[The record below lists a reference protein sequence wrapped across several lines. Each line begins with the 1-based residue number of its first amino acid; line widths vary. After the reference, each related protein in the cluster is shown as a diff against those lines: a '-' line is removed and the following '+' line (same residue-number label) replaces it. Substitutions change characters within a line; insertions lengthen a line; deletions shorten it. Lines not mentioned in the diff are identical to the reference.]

1 MNFAA
6 IAWKSI
12 RQRGLSSSLTSLS
25 VALGVML
32 MVTVLVI
39 FGILQNTFN
48 QKSIDYDLIV
58 GASGDPLQLVLSTV
72 YHVSPPIENL
82 PYKYLETLKKDPR
95 VTVAIPITLG
105 DRTQVGGFPIV
116 GTVPE
121 FFDHDYAPGRQF
133 MVKAVRAF
141 QHPFDAYIGAR
152 VAQENG
158 WDVGTKLKLVHSGGE
173 EHVHD
178 EEFEVVGILGATGT
192 PHDKTVYINVKG
204 FYQISGHDKPMA
216 EAIRAERAFF
226 NQPELSKEELE
237 QEVARLEKIHG
248 KHDHG
253 AEGHDHA
260 HHHAHDLPDFQKEV
274 TAILL
279 ECRSP
284 IAAQLLAGEIKKAK
298 KSQAVNP
305 LQPMQTLM
313 NDILGP
319 VQLLLLILTILIILV
334 SGIGIFVSIYN
345 SMSARRKEIAILR
358 ALGAQRSKVLAIV
371 MAESVILCLSGGLL
385 GLLLGHGLV
394 LASSKSVE
402 IYTGLLVNPFYFSI
416 YEIIL
421 FPCLLLLGVLVGFL
435 PGMTA
440 YQTDVADAL
449 NS

>member
-1 MNFAA
+1 MNLAA

-12 RQRGLSSSLTSLS
+12 RQRALSSALTSFS

-58 GASGDPLQLVLSTV
+58 GAGSDPLRLVLSTV

-82 PYKYLETLKKDPR
+82 PYKYLEALKKDPR
-95 VTVAIPITLG
+95 VTVAIPITMG
-105 DRTQVGGFPIV
+105 DRTQVGGFPII

-133 MVKAVRAF
+133 YVKAERAF
-141 QHPFDAYIGAR
+141 DRPFDAYIGSR
-152 VAQENG
+152 VAQENK
-158 WDVGTKLKLVHSGGE
+158 WDLGTKLKLVHSGGE
-173 EHVHD
+173 DHVHD
-178 EEFEVVGILGATGT
+178 EEFEVVGVLAPTGT
-192 PHDKTVYINVKG
+192 PHDKTVYINVRG
-204 FYQISGHDKPMA
+204 FYQISGHDKPIA
-216 EAIRAERAFF
+216 EAIKAERAFF
-226 NQPELSKEELE
+226 NQPELTKEELE

-253 AEGHDHA
+253 AEGHDH
-260 HHHAHDLPDFQKEV
+260 HHHAHDLPDIQKEV

-284 IAAQLLAGEIKKAK
+284 IAAQLLSGEIKKAK

-313 NDILGP
+313 NDILKP

-345 SMSARRKEIAILR
+345 SMSARRREIAIMR
-358 ALGAQRSKVLAIV
+358 ALGAQRSHVLSIV

-394 LASSKSVE
+394 LGSSKPVE

-416 YEIIL
+416 YEAIL
-421 FPCLLLLGVLVGFL
+421 FPCLFVLGVIVGFL

-440 YQTDVADAL
+440 YRTDVADAL